1 MNVKAVKNDS
11 ACGDGVPFVEKSP
24 INQRFLRF
32 RKKNVCAFL
41 FQQSD
46 DIRGG
51 LPQGLGFG
59 EWELYKVFT
68 EKRDRKIQ

>member
-11 ACGDGVPFVEKSP
+11 AFGDGVPFVEKSP

-51 LPQGLGFG
+51 LPQGIGFG